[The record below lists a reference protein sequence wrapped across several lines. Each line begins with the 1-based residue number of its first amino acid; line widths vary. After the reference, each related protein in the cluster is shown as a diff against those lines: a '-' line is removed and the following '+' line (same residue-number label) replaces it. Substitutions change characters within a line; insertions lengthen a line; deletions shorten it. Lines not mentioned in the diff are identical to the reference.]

1 MDVKQLPRSIA
12 VLVAEIIKDFASV
25 LQNFQ
30 HILLVSKWIAQWCE
44 IKSDWLL
51 IFQYSMLLSIKA
63 ALFAPVGRKTW

>member
-30 HILLVSKWIAQWCE
+30 HILLVSK
-44 IKSDWLL
+44 
-51 IFQYSMLLSIKA
+51 
-63 ALFAPVGRKTW
+63 